1 MKRTPLLYVVLAI
14 ILGSCARP
22 VANFT
27 LEGEEKVL
35 SPIVFNN
42 QSENATAYEW
52 DFGDGNTS
60 ELAEPSHTYRQS
72 GNYTISLKAINE
84 KGKARVTEKAISIAP
99 PEICLVEIETIHGSM
114 LVELYDA
121 TPQHQDNFVKL
132 VQEGYYDGLLF
143 HRVIENFM
151 IQGGDP
157 KSKDAPAGQALGSGG
172 PGYTIPA
179 EFADS
184 LVHIKGAI
192 AAARTGDAVN
202 PQKRSSG
209 SQFYI
214 VHGRSVTEQDLAQL
228 EAQKGFRYTTR
239 QKEAY
244 LEHGGTPFLD
254 RDYTV
259 FGQVVEG
266 FEVLDK
272 LAAVPTDPRDRP
284 KEDLKMKIRLIR

>member
-1 MKRTPLLYVVLAI
+1 MKRTPLFYVVLAI
-14 ILGSCARP
+14 ILSSCARP

-27 LEGEEKVL
+27 LEGETQVL
-35 SPIVFNN
+35 SPIVFDN

-60 ELAEPSHTYRQS
+60 ERAEPSHTYRQS

-132 VQEGYYDGLLF
+132 VQEGCYDGLLF

-179 EFADS
+179 EFVDS

-214 VHGRSVTEQDLAQL
+214 VHGRNVTEQDLAQL

>member
-1 MKRTPLLYVVLAI
+1 MKRTPLFYVVLAI
-14 ILGSCARP
+14 ILSSCARP

-27 LEGEEKVL
+27 LEGETQVL
-35 SPIVFNN
+35 SPIVFDN

-60 ELAEPSHTYRQS
+60 ERAEPSHTYRQS

-172 PGYTIPA
+172 QGYTIPA
-179 EFADS
+179 EFVDS

-214 VHGRSVTEQDLAQL
+214 VHGRNVTEQDLAQL

>member
-14 ILGSCARP
+14 IMGSCARP
-22 VANFT
+22 VANFS
-27 LEGEEKVL
+27 LQGEEKVL
-35 SPIVFNN
+35 SPIVFDN
-42 QSENATAYEW
+42 QSENATTYEW

-84 KGKARVTEKAISIAP
+84 KGKARVTEQAVSIAP

-157 KSKDAPAGQALGSGG
+157 NSKDAPSGQALGSGG

-192 AAARTGDAVN
+192 AAARTGDGVN

-214 VHGRSVTEQDLAQL
+214 VHGRNVTEQDLAQL

-254 RDYTV
+254 RGYTV

>member
-1 MKRTPLLYVVLAI
+1 
-14 ILGSCARP
+14 
-22 VANFT
+22 VANFS

-35 SPIVFNN
+35 SPIVFDN

-60 ELAEPSHTYRQS
+60 ALAEPSHTYRQS

-84 KGKARVTEKAISIAP
+84 KGKARVAEKAVSIAP

-132 VQEGYYDGLLF
+132 AQEGFYDGLLF

-157 KSKDAPAGQALGSGG
+157 KSKDAPGGQTLGSGG

-179 EFADS
+179 EFVDS

-202 PQKRSSG
+202 PEKRSSG

-214 VHGRSVTEQDLAQL
+214 VHGRSVTEQDLARL

-266 FEVLDK
+266 FDVLDK
-272 LAAVPTDPRDRP
+272 LAAMPTDPRDRP
-284 KEDLKMKIRLIR
+284 KEDLKMKVRLIR

>member
-1 MKRTPLLYVVLAI
+1 
-14 ILGSCARP
+14 
-22 VANFT
+22 
-27 LEGEEKVL
+27 
-35 SPIVFNN
+35 
-42 QSENATAYEW
+42 
-52 DFGDGNTS
+52 
-60 ELAEPSHTYRQS
+60 
-72 GNYTISLKAINE
+72 
-84 KGKARVTEKAISIAP
+84 
-99 PEICLVEIETIHGSM
+99 M

-179 EFADS
+179 EFVDS

-214 VHGRSVTEQDLAQL
+214 VHGRKVTEQDLAQL

>member
-14 ILGSCARP
+14 IMGSCARP
-22 VANFT
+22 VANFS
-27 LEGEEKVL
+27 LQGEEKVL
-35 SPIVFNN
+35 SPIVFDN
-42 QSENATAYEW
+42 QSENATTYEW

-84 KGKARVTEKAISIAP
+84 KGKARVTEQAVSIAP

-157 KSKDAPAGQALGSGG
+157 NSKDAPSGQALGSGG

-214 VHGRSVTEQDLAQL
+214 VHGRNVTEQDLAQL

-254 RDYTV
+254 RGYTV

>member
-14 ILGSCARP
+14 IMGSCARP
-22 VANFT
+22 VANFS
-27 LEGEEKVL
+27 LQGEEKVL
-35 SPIVFNN
+35 SPIVFDN
-42 QSENATAYEW
+42 QSENATTYEW

-84 KGKARVTEKAISIAP
+84 KGKAKVTEQAVSIAP

-157 KSKDAPAGQALGSGG
+157 NSKDAPSGQALGSGG

-214 VHGRSVTEQDLAQL
+214 VHGRNVTEQDLAQL

-254 RDYTV
+254 RGYTV

>member
-22 VANFT
+22 VANFS
-27 LEGEEKVL
+27 LEGEEQVL
-35 SPIVFNN
+35 SPIVFDN
-42 QSENATAYEW
+42 QSENATSYEW

-60 ELAEPSHTYRQS
+60 ELAEPSHIYRQS

-84 KGKARVTEKAISIAP
+84 KGKVRVAEKAVSIAP
-99 PEICLVEIETIHGSM
+99 PKICLVEIETIHGSM

-132 VQEGYYDGLLF
+132 AQEGYYDGLLF

-157 KSKDAPAGQALGSGG
+157 KSKNAPSGQALGSGG

-179 EFADS
+179 EFVDS

-214 VHGRSVTEQDLAQL
+214 VHGRSVTEQDLARL

-244 LEHGGTPFLD
+244 LEYGGTPFLD

>member
-35 SPIVFNN
+35 SPIVFDN

-266 FEVLDK
+266 LEVLDK